1 MNNKSYCKNCG
12 AELKQGDVFCS
23 GCGCAVTAE
32 QTQDSQ
38 QYFADNQATAQ
49 PVYVTGAGT
58 AAKKKISNKMIGI
71 IFCAFVVL
79 VAIIGIV
86 VVLYKGSTAVS
97 NNNEPVGSNNSIVGT
112 WLWQDGGDVAYEF
125 YEDGT
130 CNGFSG
136 KYYEAAEN
144 GELTIFDSYH
154 YPDITYYYKVD
165 GDKLYFSKQSK
176 EKLQKNIENGDY
188 YIRK

>member
-1 MNNKSYCKNCG
+1 MINKSFCGNCG
-12 AELKQGDVFCS
+12 AEIKQGDVFCA

-38 QYFADNQATAQ
+38 QYFSDNTAAAQ

-97 NNNEPVGSNNSIVGT
+97 NNNEPVESNNSIVGT
-112 WLWQDGGDVAYEF
+112 WLWQDGGGVAYEF

-144 GELTIFDSYH
+144 G
-154 YPDITYYYKVD
+154 
-165 GDKLYFSKQSK
+165 
-176 EKLQKNIENGDY
+176 DY